1 MPEISYGKIVIE
13 ALKKDAFSRRSLPM
27 IGALL
32 ITGIFI
38 FKLVVDFIFKLPGIS
53 GVPFDKLGFLLFF
66 LKIFLVSMIA
76 WVLTLFFGAIVIKQA
91 GEDAKGVRI
100 SLTECFWL
108 AVQQFKAARKRT
120 TNKAL
125 RPKRSEKIGVKE
137 NYRTTSW
144 FVKTKML
151 SLVCAGIL
159 IAVIPSVIGTGLSI
173 VPYVGGLLNLIV
185 SILIALSVFVTYPYI
200 ILGERGAINAIS
212 ASFQHF
218 AENTLQIFII
228 WLIRTVIALVITFI
242 FAIPF
247 IAILCLFILSRL
259 HLQGFSSPYLLSTT
273 SVIVITAITIVI
285 LAIGLSIAMVFSYG
299 VSARYYNVAI
309 GRIEEGANKAIR
321 NCLANHKITQIS
333 TRK

>member
-13 ALKKDAFSRRSLPM
+13 ALRKDAFSRRSLPM
-27 IGALL
+27 IGALI
-32 ITGIFI
+32 ITAIFI
-38 FKLVVDFIFKLPGIS
+38 FKLVVDLIFNLQGIS
-53 GVPFDKLGFLLFF
+53 DVPFDKLGFLLFF
-66 LKIFLVSMIA
+66 LELFLVSMIA

-100 SLTECFWL
+100 SLTECFWQ
-108 AVQQFKAARKRT
+108 AIQQFKAGRKRT
-120 TNKAL
+120 TTKAL
-125 RPKRSEKIGVKE
+125 KPKSIEKIGGKE
-137 NYRTTSW
+137 NYRTTYWS
-144 FVKTKML
+144 VKTKML

-218 AENTLQIFII
+218 TANTLQIAIM
-228 WLIRTVIALVITFI
+228 WLLRTAIGLVITVT

-247 IAILCLFILSRL
+247 IIAFSLFIFPRL
-259 HLQGFSSPYLLSTT
+259 PLQGVPPPYLLSTT
-273 SVIVITAITIVI
+273 SVIVITAIAIVI

-309 GRIEEGANKAIR
+309 GRIEEGGNEGDEE
-321 NCLANHKITQIS
+321 
-333 TRK
+333 

>member
-1 MPEISYGKIVIE
+1 MPHSLIRQKVKSKNKCIMPEISYGKIVIE

-27 IGALL
+27 IGALI

-91 GEDAKGVRI
+91 DEDAKGVRI

-125 RPKRSEKIGVKE
+125 KPKSIDKIGGKE

-212 ASFQHF
+212 ASFHHF
-218 AENTLQIFII
+218 AENTSNLYYSQS
-228 WLIRTVIALVITFI
+228 
-242 FAIPF
+242 P
-247 IAILCLFILSRL
+247 LFY
-259 HLQGFSSPYLLSTT
+259 P
-273 SVIVITAITIVI
+273 
-285 LAIGLSIAMVFSYG
+285 
-299 VSARYYNVAI
+299 NN
-309 GRIEEGANKAIR
+309 IEK
-321 NCLANHKITQIS
+321 
-333 TRK
+333 

>member
-13 ALKKDAFSRRSLPM
+13 ALRKDAFSRRSLPM
-27 IGALL
+27 IGALI
-32 ITGIFI
+32 ITAIFI
-38 FKLVVDFIFKLPGIS
+38 FKLVVDLIFNLQGIS
-53 GVPFDKLGFLLFF
+53 DVPFDKLRFLLFF
-66 LKIFLVSMIA
+66 LELFLVSMIA

-108 AVQQFKAARKRT
+108 AVQQFKTGRKKT

-125 RPKRSEKIGVKE
+125 RPKRSETLGNKG
-137 NYRTTSW
+137 NYRSIFW

-159 IAVIPSVIGTGLSI
+159 IALIPSVIGTGLSI
-173 VPYVGGLLNLIV
+173 VPYAGGLLNLIV

-200 ILGERGAINAIS
+200 ILEERGAINAIS
-212 ASFQHF
+212 ASFHHF
-218 AENTLQIFII
+218 IENKLQISIM
-228 WLIRTVIALVITFI
+228 WVLRTAIALVITVT

-247 IAILCLFILSRL
+247 IIVFSLFIFPRL
-259 HLQGFSSPYLLSTT
+259 PLQGVPPPYLLSTT
-273 SVIVITAITIVI
+273 SVIVITAIAIVI

-309 GRIEEGANKAIR
+309 GRIEEGGNEGDEE
-321 NCLANHKITQIS
+321 
-333 TRK
+333 